1 MAERSRRSAPAQA
14 GGYSADD
21 MRELTGL
28 DPIRQNP
35 AQYIGDTSAVSVK
48 HGKGNAADGENLT
61 GGGQH
66 LLTEVLG
73 NSSDEAMNGYGDYI
87 EVRFAADQSI
97 TVTDNGR
104 GVPPDVNSST
114 GKTGIEM
121 TFLTM
126 NAGGKFKEKGKGST
140 YKTAQ
145 GLHGVGAACVAALSD
160 RLDVTVWRD
169 GREYRMSAKQGR
181 PGSFADPAKIRSAF
195 TPCKPGDPVVTEAPD
210 KRPADEKKKFPHGT
224 SVRWHPDA
232 SIWSGTDIPLY
243 DAYRFVELQSY
254 MVPNC
259 VFKVIDEVSPG
270 ASAAKPK
277 VTEYHH
283 PGGID
288 DMVGEKTAKGTNIS
302 PIISF
307 DVPAKYTVNEVI
319 ERDDGT
325 QGSEEVEYGMNIRV
339 SMRWTSRDGV
349 DVEGY
354 ANAVHCSGKHVDGF
368 RRGLS
373 RGVGKW
379 IKDNRDAGTKGFP
392 AKKTDPVPDI
402 SDITDGMVAA
412 IEVLLE
418 EQCFFT
424 SQTKETLNN
433 APVYSCV
440 SDTVA
445 EQIGAWLSARKNA
458 TAAKKIAKAVMD
470 SARLRAKQKKEKEA
484 AKKIKDTLG
493 VSSKPAKL
501 VDCQNEGPGTELL
514 IAEGDS
520 AGGTIKQARNGAW
533 QALFPVRGVT
543 LNCYGAKAEKILSNN
558 EFADLANA
566 MRGGG
571 IGKYFDMDK
580 RRYDRIGIYTDA
592 DEDGNYIR
600 SLLLVF
606 IYTCFPGMIEA
617 GKVFA
622 GCPPLY
628 SITYTKGPKK
638 GQTVH
643 VADEAERDRFVDR
656 YVKGGNDLGD
666 LNIQR
671 SKGLGEDNAD
681 EIEWL
686 DPKTRKVRVITV
698 DDVDEAKAQ
707 AEGALQLLFSARQED
722 RAARRVWI
730 DDTFEKEVD

>member
-1 MAERSRRSAPAQA
+1 
-14 GGYSADD
+14 
-21 MRELTGL
+21 
-28 DPIRQNP
+28 
-35 AQYIGDTSAVSVK
+35 
-48 HGKGNAADGENLT
+48 
-61 GGGQH
+61 
-66 LLTEVLG
+66 
-73 NSSDEAMNGYGDYI
+73 
-87 EVRFAADQSI
+87 
-97 TVTDNGR
+97 
-104 GVPPDVNSST
+104 
-114 GKTGIEM
+114 
-121 TFLTM
+121 
-126 NAGGKFKEKGKGST
+126 
-140 YKTAQ
+140 
-145 GLHGVGAACVAALSD
+145 
-160 RLDVTVWRD
+160 
-169 GREYRMSAKQGR
+169 
-181 PGSFADPAKIRSAF
+181 
-195 TPCKPGDPVVTEAPD
+195 
-210 KRPADEKKKFPHGT
+210 
-224 SVRWHPDA
+224 
-232 SIWSGTDIPLY
+232 
-243 DAYRFVELQSY
+243 
-254 MVPNC
+254 
-259 VFKVIDEVSPG
+259 
-270 ASAAKPK
+270 
-277 VTEYHH
+277 
-283 PGGID
+283 
-288 DMVGEKTAKGTNIS
+288 
-302 PIISF
+302 
-307 DVPAKYTVNEVI
+307 
-319 ERDDGT
+319 
-325 QGSEEVEYGMNIRV
+325 
-339 SMRWTSRDGV
+339 
-349 DVEGY
+349 
-354 ANAVHCSGKHVDGF
+354 
-368 RRGLS
+368 
-373 RGVGKW
+373 
-379 IKDNRDAGTKGFP
+379 
-392 AKKTDPVPDI
+392 
-402 SDITDGMVAA
+402 
-412 IEVLLE
+412 
-418 EQCFFT
+418 
-424 SQTKETLNN
+424 
-433 APVYSCV
+433 
-440 SDTVA
+440 
-445 EQIGAWLSARKNA
+445 
-458 TAAKKIAKAVMD
+458 MD